1 MSDAPPRQV
10 QRRVD
15 PRMGEAVAGLP
26 PVPQYAGLFIEPD
39 IPPLD
44 DEPE

>member
-1 MSDAPPRQV
+1 MVDAPPRQM
-10 QRRVD
+10 QRNVKPLTD
-15 PRMGEAVAGLP
+15 TIAGP
-26 PVPQYAGLFIEPD
+26 PPAPQYAGLFIEPD

>member
-1 MSDAPPRQV
+1 MADALPRQI
-10 QRRVD
+10 QRSAE
-15 PRMGEAVAGLP
+15 PRTDTVAGP
-26 PVPQYAGLFIEPD
+26 PPAPQYAGLFIEPD

>member
-1 MSDAPPRQV
+1 MADAPPRQM

-15 PRMGEAVAGLP
+15 PHTADAIAAP
-26 PVPQYAGLFIEPD
+26 PAPQYAGLFLAPPAL
-39 IPPLD
+39 PPLD